1 MHSKLIFKILLICF
15 SFLLIPSS
23 YWHNCEETHKNLKVG
38 INAFDNDHEDCSI
51 CDFKLFQLDNPP
63 SFKLSFTK
71 INFAKV
77 NSNTLSLAEKNLDLN
92 FNKGPPTC

>member
-1 MHSKLIFKILLICF
+1 MHSKLIFKILLVCF

-23 YWHNCEETHKNLKVG
+23 YWHECEDTHKNLKVG

-51 CDFKLFQLDNPP
+51 CDFKLFQLDNPYT
-63 SFKLSFTK
+63 FELSFTK
-71 INFAKV
+71 IKFLDD
-77 NSNTLSLAEKNLDLN
+77 NTTLLFLKETNLDLN